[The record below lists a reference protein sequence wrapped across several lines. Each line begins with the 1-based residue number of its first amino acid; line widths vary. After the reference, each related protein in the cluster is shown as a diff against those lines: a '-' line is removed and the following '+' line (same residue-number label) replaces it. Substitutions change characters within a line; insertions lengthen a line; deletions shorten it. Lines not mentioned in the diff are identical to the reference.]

1 MKFYLTLNKSSFK
14 LQHFAKSVT
23 NFNTIT
29 CHALHSYKILLV
41 FKTNQ
46 KLKNAEAGISL
57 FTRWMK
63 WILCPALEFF
73 TFIVTWLGFHPP
85 YSYVPFLQ
93 FRNFLDIAWL
103 STGY

>member
-1 MKFYLTLNKSSFK
+1 MLKV
-14 LQHFAKSVT
+14 LQT
-23 NFNTIT
+23 FNTIT
-29 CHALHSYKILLV
+29 CHALHSCKISLV
-41 FKTNQ
+41 FKGNQ
-46 KLKNAEAGISL
+46 KLKNAKAGISL

-63 WILCPALEFF
+63 WILCPPLEFF
-73 TFIVTWLGFHPP
+73 IFMVTWLGFHAP